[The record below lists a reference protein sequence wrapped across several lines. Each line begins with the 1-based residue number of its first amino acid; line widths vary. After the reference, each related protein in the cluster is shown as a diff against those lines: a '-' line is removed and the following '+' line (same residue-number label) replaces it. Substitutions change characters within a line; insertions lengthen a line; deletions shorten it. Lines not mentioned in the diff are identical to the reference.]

1 MKITKE
7 KLKWI
12 PMKLIIGISLLGLAI
27 AVAGIIFGI
36 PNIYSLGLKIASPI
50 YIIVVPALII
60 FLVLTPVAG
69 VLALLDFFKKRKLK
83 K

>member
-1 MKITKE
+1 
-7 KLKWI
+7 
-12 PMKLIIGISLLGLAI
+12 MKLIIGISLLGLAI